1 MYCRAWQVTLVQHHS
16 NTTVQIYKMLLYFK
30 YKLPKGD
37 DADFGENEKGIVLEN
52 SNLVIDMLI
61 ATAVF
66 IILIFVIMI
75 FKCIKNPS
83 KYKTLPVHKN
93 DIMESSKVENG
104 LHILSD
110 QMIVNTFKIL
120 CTLQ

>member
-1 MYCRAWQVTLVQHHS
+1 MYYNIH
-16 NTTVQIYKMLLYFK
+16 KMLLYFR
-30 YKLPKGD
+30 YKLPQEE
-37 DADFGENEKGIVLEN
+37 DADFGENEKRIVLET

-66 IILIFVIMI
+66 IILIFLIMI
-75 FKCIKNPS
+75 FKCIKNPT

-93 DIMESSKVENG
+93 DIMKSSKVENG

-120 CTLQ
+120 CTLQWKYTEVTI

>member
-1 MYCRAWQVTLVQHHS
+1 
-16 NTTVQIYKMLLYFK
+16 MLLYFR
-30 YKLPKGD
+30 YKLPQEE
-37 DADFGENEKGIVLEN
+37 DADFGENEKRIVLET

-66 IILIFVIMI
+66 IILIFLIMI
-75 FKCIKNPS
+75 FKCIKNPT
-83 KYKTLPVHKN
+83 KYKTLPIHKN
-93 DIMESSKVENG
+93 DITKSSKVENG

>member
-1 MYCRAWQVTLVQHHS
+1 
-16 NTTVQIYKMLLYFK
+16 MLLYFK
-30 YKLPKGD
+30 YKLPKED
-37 DADFGENEKGIVLEN
+37 DADFGENDKGIVLEN

-75 FKCIKNPS
+75 FKCIKNPT

-120 CTLQ
+120 CTLQWKYTEVTI

>member
-1 MYCRAWQVTLVQHHS
+1 MYYNIH
-16 NTTVQIYKMLLYFK
+16 KMLLYFR
-30 YKLPKGD
+30 YKLPQEE
-37 DADFGENEKGIVLEN
+37 DADFGENEKRIVLET

-66 IILIFVIMI
+66 IILIFLIMI
-75 FKCIKNPS
+75 FKCIKNPT
-83 KYKTLPVHKN
+83 KYKTLPIHKN
-93 DIMESSKVENG
+93 DITKSSKVENG

>member
-1 MYCRAWQVTLVQHHS
+1 
-16 NTTVQIYKMLLYFK
+16 MLLYFK
-30 YKLPKGD
+30 YKLPKED
-37 DADFGENEKGIVLEN
+37 DADFGEKEN

-61 ATAVF
+61 ATAGF
-66 IILIFVIMI
+66 IILIFLIMI
-75 FKCIKNPS
+75 FKCIKNPT

>member
-1 MYCRAWQVTLVQHHS
+1 
-16 NTTVQIYKMLLYFK
+16 MLLYFK
-30 YKLPKGD
+30 YKLPKED

-61 ATAVF
+61 ATIATAVF

-75 FKCIKNPS
+75 FKCIKNPT

-93 DIMESSKVENG
+93 DIMETSKVENG

>member
-1 MYCRAWQVTLVQHHS
+1 M
-16 NTTVQIYKMLLYFK
+16 LYFK
-30 YKLPKGD
+30 YKLPKED
-37 DADFGENEKGIVLEN
+37 DADFGEKEN

-75 FKCIKNPS
+75 FKWIKNPT

-104 LHILSD
+104 VHILSD

>member
-1 MYCRAWQVTLVQHHS
+1 
-16 NTTVQIYKMLLYFK
+16 MLLYFK
-30 YKLPKGD
+30 YKLPKED
-37 DADFGENEKGIVLEN
+37 DADFGENDKGIVLEN

-75 FKCIKNPS
+75 FKCIKNPT

-120 CTLQ
+120 CTTLQ